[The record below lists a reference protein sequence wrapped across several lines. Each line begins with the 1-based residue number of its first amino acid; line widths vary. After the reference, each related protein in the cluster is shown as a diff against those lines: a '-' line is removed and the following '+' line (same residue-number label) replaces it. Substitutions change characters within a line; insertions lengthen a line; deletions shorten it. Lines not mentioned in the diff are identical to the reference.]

1 MAVCSQ
7 TIFGAFEMK
16 HELEIIEEYT
26 PRFKYNLVNIAKP
39 VFSVCTEV
47 DNRMWDYV
55 MLAKRNIS
63 FG

>member
-39 VFSVCTEV
+39 VFFCLYRS
-47 DNRMWDYV
+47 
-55 MLAKRNIS
+55 
-63 FG
+63 